1 MGMRPSHRVAQVAN
15 ALGFQCV
22 WFATVAGA
30 GSGRPW
36 AGPLVVAIFALMT
49 LALSTQRRADLM
61 LVAIALPFGYALDSV
76 WVRVGL
82 LEFAHAWPSQDWAPL
97 WILSLWAGFA
107 LTINHSLSA
116 VCQRPAL
123 AVTLGAIGGPL
134 AYFAAERGFAAVV
147 LAAPTSAVVGVI
159 GAAWAVIVP
168 SLALASARVSQHPGP
183 VVHAGTAP

>member
-1 MGMRPSHRVAQVAN
+1 MGVKPPHRWAQVAN

-36 AGPLVVAIFALMT
+36 AGPLAVAVFAALT
-49 LALSTQRRADLM
+49 LATSNARRSDLG
-61 LVAIALPFGYALDSV
+61 LLAIALPFGFVLDSI
-76 WVRVGL
+76 WVRLGL
-82 LEFAHAWPSQDWAPL
+82 LEFAHAWPAEDWAPM

-134 AYFAAERGFAAVV
+134 AYFAAERGFGAVA
-147 LAAPTSAVVGVI
+147 LTAPTSVVIGLI
-159 GAAWAVIVP
+159 GAAWAVTVP
-168 SLALASARVSQHPGP
+168 LLAMAAMRFSRGSGTARVEL
-183 VVHAGTAP
+183 AR